1 MEKLVKKPEA
11 LVSCQNLIDYSGAE
25 ITVIDITKTLIS
37 LGYNVTI
44 CSFSISENFINI
56 IKDLGCNYKDISFF
70 DSITETKIYDLA
82 WLHHH
87 TTAYSLI
94 LNKKIT
100 FNKIIYSSLSALE
113 PLESALLTNVAVDLY
128 LVNSEENYDYF
139 LGHYPAYKGKVIVF
153 ENSCPE
159 DYWSKEYVSK
169 IGLNRIAIIS
179 NHIPQELLSSA
190 ELLSQSLKVDI
201 YGIGHKQT
209 LITRQ
214 ILEQYDAIITIGKT
228 VNYCLA
234 LGIPVYNY
242 DHFGGD
248 GWLNTKNFDSNRY
261 FNFSG
266 RGSRGRVTQDC
277 IIKEIVN
284 ENITSRHEISLLQNI
299 SKEYFCLEINVKN
312 ALEKVSITSHRVQ
325 RISTTD
331 LNATLNLT
339 RTSIKTREIAN
350 NFQESLRLESEKRN
364 QDALLIETLN
374 EIIKTRD
381 EELNLAQHELSALRE
396 KHDEELNLAQHEL
409 SALREKHD
417 EELNLA
423 QHELSALREKH
434 DEELNLAQHELS
446 ALREKYDEELRI
458 CEIAIENLEANN
470 REVQNKNNA
479 LLNSRSWRITAPI
492 RWISKMI
499 NAIRIRFYWVKFLVS
514 RSIMVIRHQGFKEFT
529 FKSYNY
535 TYEWI
540 LRKYSSFKK
549 VFSSIPVKETQL
561 TSNVDLPL
569 VSFIIPVYDRTDV
582 LREAIQSALSQSYQ
596 NIEVIIVTDGSP
608 SETIEVVN
616 EFKSK
621 KNVKIF
627 NYPTSSGNAVRGRN
641 KGIIEAN
648 GKYISFLDSDDIAT
662 PDRIEKSLPLLER
675 GEADVVYGAWKAI
688 LDGSRTFDDIQDG
701 QVFYSPDT
709 EFETLLE
716 TCVPCQSTV
725 TLRRS
730 LLDEFGSLQTN
741 MEYREDHELWVR
753 LAYNGA
759 KFRSIASILT
769 SLRLH
774 SGNNELNFKDD
785 DSKWKKALLHNYKT
799 IPMKPQKIA
808 FILPGVGV
816 SGGIAV
822 VFKHAMMLLAAGH
835 DAFVI
840 NIGEPGDGS
849 WFSNNTVPIINIDD
863 QRPYVFDHIDMLF
876 ATGWSTA
883 EWLDKIDAKR
893 KLYFV
898 QSDERRFFEDEHLK
912 KKIHNTY
919 KLDCEYVTE
928 AFWIQK
934 LLSEEFGHNA
944 TYVPNGLDQNIFF
957 PTKPIA
963 KKSNK
968 IRVLIE
974 GPIIIP
980 FKGMLDSYNAIKD
993 LDCEIWIVSSAGQPP
1008 ADWRYDRFFERVPF
1022 ALMSQIYSSCD
1033 VFLKMSRVEGFFGPP
1048 MEAMACGCSV
1058 VVGKVTGYDE
1068 YIEHQKNALVVEQG
1082 DIAGAKK
1089 AVQRLIDDEDLRNQL
1104 IAEGRLTANAWSWEK
1119 SFHAMHALVNAKTM

>member
-37 LGYNVTI
+37 LGYNVTV
-44 CSFSISENFINI
+44 CSFAVGENFLNI
-56 IKDLGCNYKDISFF
+56 IKNLGCIYKDISSF
-70 DSITETKIYDLA
+70 DNIAETKTYDLA

-94 LNKKIT
+94 LNQRIL
-100 FNKIIYSSLSALE
+100 FNKIIYSSLSTFE
-113 PLESALLTNVAVDLY
+113 PLESALLTNVTVDLY
-128 LVNSEENYDYF
+128 LVNSKENYDYF
-139 LGHYPAYKGKVIVF
+139 LGNYPAYESKVIVF

-159 DYWSKEYVSK
+159 DYWSKEFVSK
-169 IGLNRIAIIS
+169 AGLNRIAIIS

-201 YGIGHKQT
+201 YGIGHQQT

-266 RGSRGRVTQDC
+266 RGSRGRVTQAC
-277 IIKEIVN
+277 IIKEIIN
-284 ENITSRHEISLLQNI
+284 EKLTSHHEIRSLQKI
-299 SKEYFCLEINVKN
+299 SKEFFCLEINVKN
-312 ALEKVSITSHRVQ
+312 ALEKVSITNHRAQ

-331 LNATLNLT
+331 LNAILNLT
-339 RTSIKTREIAN
+339 KTSIKNREIAN
-350 NFQESLRLESEKRN
+350 NFQENLRLESEKRN

-374 EIIKTRD
+374 ESIKTRNK
-381 EELNLAQHELSALRE
+381 ELNLS
-396 KHDEELNLAQHEL
+396 
-409 SALREKHD
+409 
-417 EELNLA
+417 
-423 QHELSALREKH
+423 
-434 DEELNLAQHELS
+434 QHELS
-446 ALREKYDEELRI
+446 ALREKYDKELRI
-458 CEIAIENLEANN
+458 HEIAIENLEANN
-470 REVQNKNNA
+470 RQIQHKNNA
-479 LLNSRSWRITAPI
+479 LLNSTSWRITAPF

-499 NAIRIRFYWVKFLVS
+499 NAIKIRFYWLKFLVS
-514 RSIMVIRHQGFKEFT
+514 RSLLVIRHQGFKKFT
-529 FKSYNY
+529 FKAYKY
-535 TYEWI
+535 TYAW
-540 LRKYSSFKK
+540 LRRKYSSFKK
-549 VFSSIPVKETQL
+549 VFKSILVNETRL
-561 TSNVDLPL
+561 TSNANLPL

-641 KGIIEAN
+641 KGIIEAD

-662 PDRIEKSLPLLER
+662 PDRIEKSLPLLEC
-675 GEADVVYGAWKAI
+675 GKADVVYGAWKAI

-709 EFETLLE
+709 ELETLLE
-716 TCVPCQSTV
+716 ACVPCQSTV

-759 KFRSIASILT
+759 KFRSIPSVLT

-774 SGNNELNFKDD
+774 SGNNELNFKED
-785 DSKWKKALLHNYKT
+785 DSKWKSALLHNYKT

-835 DAFVI
+835 DAFVV
-840 NIGEPGDGS
+840 NVGEPGDGS

-863 QRPYVFDHIDMLF
+863 QRPYIFDHIDMLF

-898 QSDERRFFEDEHLK
+898 QSDERRFFEDEPLK
-912 KKIHNTY
+912 NKIHNTY

-934 LLSEEFGHNA
+934 FLSEEFGHNA
-944 TYVPNGLDQNIFF
+944 TYVPNGLDQNVFF
-957 PTKPIA
+957 PTEPLA

-1022 ALMSQIYSSCD
+1022 ALMPQIYSSCD

-1089 AVQRLIDDEDLRNQL
+1089 AVQRLINDEDLRNQL
-1104 IAEGRLTANAWSWEK
+1104 IAEGHLTANAWTWEK
-1119 SFHAMHALVNAKTM
+1119 SFKAMHALVNAKTI

>member
-44 CSFSISENFINI
+44 CSFSIGENFLSI
-56 IKDLGCNYKDISFF
+56 IKDLGCNYRDISSF
-70 DSITETKIYDLA
+70 DNIIETELYDLA

-94 LNKKIT
+94 LNNRII
-100 FNKIIYSSLSALE
+100 FNKIIYSSLSTFE
-113 PLESALLTNVAVDLY
+113 PLESALLTKVPVDLY

-139 LGHYPAYKGKVIVF
+139 LGHYPAYEGKVIVF

-169 IGLNRIAIIS
+169 IELNRIAIIS

-190 ELLSQSLKVDI
+190 DLLSQSLTVDI

-214 ILEQYDAIITIGKT
+214 ILEQYDAVITIGKT

-248 GWLNTKNFDSNRY
+248 GWLNTRNFDSNRY

-284 ENITSRHEISLLQNI
+284 ENLTSRHEIRSLQNI
-299 SKEYFCLEINVKN
+299 SKKYFCLEINVQN
-312 ALEKVSITSHRVQ
+312 ALNKVSTTNHRVQ

-339 RTSIKTREIAN
+339 KTSIKNREIAN

-364 QDALLIETLN
+364 QDALLIEELN
-374 EIIKTRD
+374 EIIKTRG
-381 EELNLAQHELSALRE
+381 EELNSVQNELRVLRE
-396 KHDEELNLAQHEL
+396 KHDEEMNLAQNEL
-409 SALREKHD
+409 GILKEKHD
-417 EELNLA
+417 EEL
-423 QHELSALREKH
+423 
-434 DEELNLAQHELS
+434 
-446 ALREKYDEELRI
+446 RI
-458 CEIAIENLEANN
+458 LEAAIENLEDNN
-470 REVQNKNNA
+470 RQVQNKNNA
-479 LLNSRSWRITAPI
+479 LLNSTSWRITAPI
-492 RWISKMI
+492 RWISKMA

-514 RSIMVIRHQGFKEFT
+514 RSIMVIRHKGFKEFT
-529 FKSYNY
+529 FKAYNY

-540 LRKYSSFKK
+540 RRKYFSFKK
-549 VFSSIPVKETQL
+549 VFESIPVDEIRMA
-561 TSNVDLPL
+561 SNVDLPL

-608 SETIEVVN
+608 PETIEVVN
-616 EFKSK
+616 EFISK
-621 KNVKIF
+621 KNIKIF
-627 NYPTSSGNAVRGRN
+627 NYPISSGNAVRGRN
-641 KGIIEAN
+641 KGIIEAD

-675 GEADVVYGAWKAI
+675 EEADVVYGAWKAI

-709 EFETLLE
+709 DFETLLE

-769 SLRLH
+769 NLRLH

-785 DSKWKKALLHNYKT
+785 DSKWKKALLQNYKT

-849 WFSNNTVPIINIDD
+849 WFSNNTVPIIHIND

-898 QSDERRFFEDEHLK
+898 QSDERRFSEDEHLK

-934 LLSEEFGHNA
+934 LLSEEFGHKA

-957 PTKPIA
+957 PTEPLA

-993 LDCEIWIVSSAGQPP
+993 LDCEIWIVSSAGRPP

-1022 ALMSQIYSSCD
+1022 ALMPQIYSSCD

-1068 YIEHQKNALVVEQG
+1068 YIKHQKNALVVEQG

-1104 IAEGRLTANAWSWEK
+1104 IAEGHLTANAWSWEK
-1119 SFHAMHALVNAKTM
+1119 SFHAMHALVNAKAM

>member
-1 MEKLVKKPEA
+1 MEKFVKKPEA
-11 LVSCQNLIDYSGAE
+11 LVSCHNLIDYSGAE
-25 ITVIDITKTLIS
+25 ITVIDISKTLIS

-44 CSFSISENFINI
+44 CSFSIGEKFLSI
-56 IKDLGCNYKDISFF
+56 IKDIGCNYKDISFF
-70 DSITETKIYDLA
+70 DSMIETKIYDLA

-94 LNKKIT
+94 LNKRIKL
-100 FNKIIYSSLSALE
+100 NKIIYSSLSAIE
-113 PLESALLTNVAVDLY
+113 PLESALITTVAVDLY
-128 LVNSEENYDYF
+128 LVNSKENYDYF
-139 LGHYPAYKGKVIVF
+139 LCHYPAYEGKVIVF

-159 DYWSKEYVSK
+159 DYWSQEYESK
-169 IGLNRIAIIS
+169 RALNRIAIIS
-179 NHIPQELLSSA
+179 NHIPAELLSSA
-190 ELLSQSLKVDI
+190 EQLSQSLKVDI

-209 LITRQ
+209 LITRRV
-214 ILEQYDAIITIGKT
+214 LEQYDAIITIGKT

-248 GWLNTKNFDSNRY
+248 GWLSTKNFDTNRY

-277 IIKEIVN
+277 IVKEIVN
-284 ENITSRHEISLLQNI
+284 ENLTSRHEISLLRNI

-312 ALEKVSITSHRVQ
+312 ALEKVSITDHRMQ
-325 RISTTD
+325 RISITD

-339 RTSIKTREIAN
+339 KTSIKNREIAN

-364 QDALLIETLN
+364 QDALQIETLN

-381 EELNLAQHELSALRE
+381 EELSLAQHELSALRE
-396 KHDEELNLAQHEL
+396 KHDEEL
-409 SALREKHD
+409 
-417 EELNLA
+417 
-423 QHELSALREKH
+423 
-434 DEELNLAQHELS
+434 
-446 ALREKYDEELRI
+446 RI
-458 CEIAIENLEANN
+458 REIAIGNLEANN
-470 REVQNKNNA
+470 RHVQNENNA
-479 LLNSRSWRITAPI
+479 LLNSTSWRITAPI
-492 RWISKMI
+492 RWTSKMI
-499 NAIRIRFYWVKFLVS
+499 NAIRIRFYWVKFLIS
-514 RSIMVIRHQGFKEFT
+514 RSIMVIRHQGLKEFT
-529 FKSYNY
+529 FRAYNY

-540 LRKYSSFKK
+540 FRKYSSFKK
-549 VFSSIPVKETQL
+549 LFKSIPVNEERMTS
-561 TSNVDLPL
+561 TSNLPL

-582 LREAIQSALSQSYQ
+582 LREAIQSALAQSYQ

-608 SETIEVVN
+608 SETLEVVN
-616 EFKSK
+616 EFKTK

-641 KGIIEAN
+641 KGIVEAD

-709 EFETLLE
+709 EFEALLE

-725 TLRRS
+725 TLRKS

-759 KFRSIASILT
+759 KFRSIPSILT

-799 IPMKPQKIA
+799 IPMKPKKIA

-849 WFSNNTVPIINIDD
+849 WFSNNAVPIINIDD

-883 EWLDKIDAKR
+883 EWLDKIVAKR

-934 LLSEEFGHNA
+934 LLSEEFGHYA

-957 PTKPIA
+957 PTKPLA

-1022 ALMSQIYSSCD
+1022 GLMPQIYSSCD

-1089 AVQRLIDDEDLRNQL
+1089 AVQRLINDEDLRNQL
-1104 IAEGRLTANAWSWEK
+1104 IAEGHLTANAWSWEK
-1119 SFHAMHALVNAKTM
+1119 SFHAMHALVNAKTKKPS